1 MPKKVEEKYLRGLT
15 KDTFLL
21 ALTSLFADIS
31 TEMLYPILPIFLTQ
45 VLSAPASIIGVVEGV
60 AQGTQNIIQGF
71 SGWISDRLKN
81 KKGPALVGY
90 AIAAISKPFMGASAI
105 WQQLLGGRFA
115 DRLGS
120 GMRSAPRDAL
130 IAQSAS
136 GTHRARAFGLEG
148 FGDNFGA
155 VLGPLIAVAL
165 LYSFG
170 LSLRSIFYLAFIP
183 GLIAFILI
191 LFVKEKK
198 EKSTKI
204 KEKVNLK
211 NFSSPYWKYIA
222 AIAIFSLGNSTNA
235 FLILR
240 LKDIGIGT
248 ETTIFVYAFLN
259 LVAAIISYP
268 AGSWAD
274 KLGRK
279 KVFLL
284 SLFIFAV
291 VYFGFAISSS
301 VLLIS
306 FLFILYGAHQG
317 IFRTVGKTM
326 AIDFAPTNL
335 RATGVGIFSS
345 TVGIF
350 SFLASIIGGQLWVR
364 FGSSSTFLFGLF
376 FATASFIFSLFLVT
390 GKKVFS

>member
-1 MPKKVEEKYLRGLT
+1 MTKTEKKSFAGLT

-21 ALTSLFADIS
+21 AFTSLFADIS

-45 VLSAPASIIGVVEGV
+45 VLAAPASIVGVVEGV

-81 KKGPALVGY
+81 KKGPALIGY
-90 AIAAISKPFMGASAI
+90 ALAALSKPFMGASAV
-105 WQQLLGGRFA
+105 WQQLLAGRFG

-130 IAQSAS
+130 IAQSADEK
-136 GTHRARAFGLEG
+136 HRARAFGLEG

-155 VLGPLIAVAL
+155 VLGPLLAVLL
-165 LYSFG
+165 LYSFSF
-170 LSLRSIFYLAFIP
+170 SLRSIFYLAFIP
-183 GLIAFILI
+183 GAIAFILI
-191 LFVKEKK
+191 LFVKER
-198 EKSTKI
+198 KSDKPAK

-211 NFSSPYWKYIA
+211 NFSKNYWKYIA

-259 LVAAIISYP
+259 LVAALISYP
-268 AGSWAD
+268 SGSWAD

-279 KVFLL
+279 KIFLL
-284 SLFIFAV
+284 SLTIFSI
-291 VYFGFAISSS
+291 VYLGFAISTS
-301 VLLIS
+301 VILIS
-306 FLFILYGAHQG
+306 TLFIFYGAHQG

-326 AIDFAPTNL
+326 AIDFAPPEMK
-335 RATGVGIFSS
+335 ATGVGIFSS
-345 TVGIF
+345 TVGVF

-364 FGSSSTFLFGLF
+364 YSPSSTFVFGLF
-376 FATASFIFSLFLVT
+376 FALASLLFSLFAVSS
-390 GKKVFS
+390 KKV